1 MARWYIKLRN
11 VQLHDP
17 VCMRPTD
24 SSGSI
29 PIYAPVLYFYRSGHV
44 YGDAHS
50 PLHSVNEDSEYRIH
64 SWWLWLILSMGLLPV
79 MSYWGVVI
87 RKWKVFEQHLVTLV
101 EYRLE
106 DDLTCIV
113 PQWTLT
119 DWSPNEWVCV
129 QCASGQGRE
138 WLKWQ
143 EITMN
148 KKNQRIFYYVGMGHS
163 CWWLA
168 VSPQYS
174 YL

>member
-17 VCMRPTD
+17 VCC
-24 SSGSI
+24 I
-29 PIYAPVLYFYRSGHV
+29 PCIPFHPPVVYFYRSGNV

-87 RKWKVFEQHLVTLV
+87 RKWKVFEQHLVILV
-101 EYRLE
+101 GYRLE
-106 DDLTCIV
+106 DDMTCIV
-113 PQWTLT
+113 HWGTGHRM
-119 DWSPNEWVCV
+119 NECV
-129 QCASGQGRE
+129 QCDSGQGRE

-148 KKNQRIFYYVGMGHS
+148 EKNQRIFYFVGMGHS

-168 VSPQYS
+168 VSLQYN